1 MKLDITIK
9 EIEDEQYLCIKLS
22 DLTQLKRKRVNFKP
36 PTIEQVREYCKER
49 RNKVNVSQFM
59 NHYESNGWMVGK
71 NKMKSWQAAV
81 RTWEG
86 NTPEPTGRDIRLELP
101 PEIFGVRNP
110 NATNMPES
118 LKKKFGIK

>member
-1 MKLDITIK
+1 MKIEISIK

-22 DLTQLKRKRVNFKP
+22 DLTQLKKKRVIFKP
-36 PTIEQVREYCKER
+36 PTIEEVIIYCKEKR
-49 RNKVNVSQFM
+49 YRVNASQFM

-86 NTPEPTGRDIRLELP
+86 NTPKSTGRDIRCELP
-101 PEIFGVRNP
+101 PEIFGVPNP
-110 NATNMPES
+110 NAITHEQY
-118 LKKKFGIK
+118 LATKK